1 MDYVTPIAQQ
11 AVIDTLERIRQRI
24 DANITDTGTRA
35 SGRTQE
41 SMHVVTTMTGAM
53 LVGRQY
59 FQSVE
64 TGRPAGGVP
73 ANFRDIIKQWILD
86 KGIAVQILRYKTNRK
101 HKYTEEERSLN
112 AAAGAIAYTIAAFG
126 SSLFRRGG
134 RQDIYTNVINE
145 EVAQMRQDVAASVAK
160 SLSKSLS
167 AAYGERA
174 TGEATYQYL
183 ND

>member
-1 MDYVTPIAQQ
+1 MDFITPIAQQ
-11 AVIDTLERIRQRI
+11 AVLDTLERVRQRI

-41 SMHVVTTMTGAM
+41 SMHIVTTMSGAM

-64 TGRPAGGVP
+64 TGRPAGAVP
-73 ANFRDIIKQWILD
+73 MNFRDIIKQWLID
-86 KGIAVQILRYKTNRK
+86 KGIAVRILRYKTNRK

-112 AAAGAIAYTIAAFG
+112 AAAGAIAHTIAMIG
-126 SSLFRRGG
+126 TSLYRNGG
-134 RQDIYTNVINE
+134 RKDIYTNVIDE
-145 EVAQMRQDVAASVAK
+145 EVAKMRQDIAASVAK